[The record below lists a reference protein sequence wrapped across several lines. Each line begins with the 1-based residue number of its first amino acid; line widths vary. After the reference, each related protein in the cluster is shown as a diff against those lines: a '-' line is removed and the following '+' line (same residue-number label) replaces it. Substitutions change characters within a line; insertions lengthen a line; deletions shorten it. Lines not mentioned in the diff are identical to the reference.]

1 VINSKSAVTV
11 SSPPKTPGPK
21 AVVPAT
27 FTTEGHRLICQLQGS
42 NAGIAERLAVHQNNV
57 QQWRSGAITPGTRMR
72 EKLERVYGISAGT
85 WDRVPLGAVPSQPDN
100 DDVPDED
107 EDRDV
112 KPDNVDDVDSTDLD
126 IQWRRLIKAINKQLL
141 NPNILARERMALHEQ
156 LAKALEKRR
165 RFQREHEMLEDRTIR
180 EHPKWQRLKNEL
192 TDALLPFP
200 EAARAVE
207 AVIVRLLGSSDDNR
221 DEDDL

>member
-1 VINSKSAVTV
+1 MTSKYAETV
-11 SSPPKTPGPK
+11 PKLGVAKKRTY
-21 AVVPAT
+21 V
-27 FTTEGHRLICQLQGS
+27 TEGHRLICELPQTVV
-42 NAGIAERLAVHQNNV
+42 GIAKRLAVNQPSV
-57 QQWRSGAITPGTRMR
+57 SQWRSGHIAPGVRMR
-72 EKLERVYGISAGT
+72 DKIERTYKIPAAS

-100 DDVPDED
+100 DNDDVPDED
-107 EDRDV
+107 EDRDT
-112 KPDNVDDVDSTDLD
+112 KPATDDDADSTDLD

-156 LAKALEKRR
+156 LTKALEKRR
-165 RFQREHEMLEDRTIR
+165 RFQREREMLEDRTIR

-207 AVIVRLLGSSDDNR
+207 AVIVRLLGSGDDNR